1 MIVMMM
7 RRMRMKQHTAT
18 AKTETLDPRPAAV
31 SRADIPDTFWFLT
44 SAVKVHLKS
53 LITLFKSETHFTI

>member
-1 MIVMMM
+1 
-7 RRMRMKQHTAT
+7 MKQHTAT